1 MMPMLRTESDGDIMS
16 DPNDSA
22 GNVGWGC
29 RLELIASSSV
39 FPVLSLSWLIDNIK
53 ILTI

>member
-29 RLELIASSSV
+29 WLELIASSSV
-39 FPVLSLSWLIDNIK
+39 FPVLSLTWLIDNIK